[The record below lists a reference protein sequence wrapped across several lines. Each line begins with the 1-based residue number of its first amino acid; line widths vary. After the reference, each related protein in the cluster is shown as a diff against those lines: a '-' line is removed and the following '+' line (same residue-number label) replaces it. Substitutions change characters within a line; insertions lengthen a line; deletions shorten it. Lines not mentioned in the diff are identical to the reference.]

1 MKNKVWT
8 AVLAALIAFGLW
20 VYVVTVV
27 RPETTKTYYNIPVA
41 LEGESILTE
50 RGLMIV
56 EGKDTTITMEVY
68 GNRTDLD
75 KVNPGNITL
84 IADLTRIDE
93 AGEVELSYSYSFP
106 GDVAQNAL
114 SVQSRSPGTLRLMVA
129 NRITKE
135 VPVQINWVG
144 EAPDASMYLVDKE
157 NVILDNKTI
166 MVTGPEMV
174 IDQID
179 HAAIEVDLTDKTR
192 SFVEDYQ
199 YTLCDTEG
207 NGVDAAMVTTNVGMV
222 SMELKIQYYKD
233 IKLAATVVDGGGATA
248 QTSSIVYDPE
258 TIRVSGD
265 QKVLSKIT
273 EINLGTINLGELTEE
288 TVLPFNIVLD
298 EGLTNLT
305 GVTEANV
312 TVSFPDLETKVFS
325 VTEIQALNVPEGMI
339 HELAAKVLK
348 VTVRGPRNVV
358 NRMSVKDIGV
368 SIDFADMSVGT
379 ATFKAE
385 IAIDTEKF
393 PGVGAMGVYNV
404 AATLQEAVD
413 PAAETGSQ
421 TTN

>member
-135 VPVQINWVG
+135 VPVQIKWVG

-179 HAAIEVDLTDKTR
+179 HAAIKVDLTDKTR

-222 SMELKIQYYKD
+222 TMELKIQYYKD

-325 VTEIQALNVPEGMI
+325 VTEIQALNVPEGMV

>member
-8 AVLAALIAFGLW
+8 AVLAMAIAFGLW

-41 LEGESILTE
+41 LEGENILTE
-50 RGLMIV
+50 RGLMV
-56 EGKDTTITMEVY
+56 VAGKDTTVTMEVY

-75 KVNPGNITL
+75 KVNSGNITL

-93 AGEVELSYSYSFP
+93 AGEVELSYSHSFP

-114 SVQSRSPGTLRLMVA
+114 SVQSRQPGTLRLVVA
-129 NRITKE
+129 NRVTKE
-135 VPVQINWVG
+135 VPVRINWVG

-157 NVILDNKTI
+157 NVILDNKTV

-179 HAAIEVDLTDKTR
+179 HAAIEVDLTGMTR
-192 SFVEDYQ
+192 SFVADYQ
-199 YTLCDTEG
+199 YTLCDQEG

-233 IKLAATVVDGGGATA
+233 IKLAVNVVDGGGATA
-248 QTSSIVYDPE
+248 QTSSITYDPE

-265 QKVLSKIT
+265 QKVLSKLT
-273 EINLGTINLGELTEE
+273 EINLGTINLGELTKES
-288 TVLPFNIVLD
+288 VVPFDIVLD

-312 TVSFPDLETKVFS
+312 TVSFPNLATKVLT
-325 VTEIQALNVPEGMI
+325 VTEIQAMNVPEGMT

-348 VTVRGPRNVV
+348 VTVRGPREVV
-358 NRMSVKDIGV
+358 SHMTVKDISV
-368 SIDFADMSVGT
+368 AIDFAEMSVGT
-379 ATFKAE
+379 ATVKAE
-385 IAIDTEKF
+385 IIIDAEKF
-393 PGVGAMGVYNV
+393 PGVGAMGTYNV

-413 PAAETGSQ
+413 PLTGTDPTAA
-421 TTN
+421 N

>member
-8 AVLAALIAFGLW
+8 AVLATLIAFGLW

-27 RPETTKTYYNIPVA
+27 SPESTKTYYNIPVA

-56 EGKDTTITMEVY
+56 EGKDTTVTMEVY

-75 KVNPGNITL
+75 KVNSGNITL
-84 IADLTRIDE
+84 IADLTRIDD

-157 NVILDNKTI
+157 NVILDNRTI
-166 MVTGPEMV
+166 MVTGPEAV
-174 IDQID
+174 INEID
-179 HAAIEVDLTDKTR
+179 HAAIEVDLTDRTR

-199 YTLCDTEG
+199 YTLCDQEG

-233 IKLAATVVDGGGATA
+233 IKLALTVVDGGGATA
-248 QTSSIVYDPE
+248 QTTSIVFDPE

-265 QKVLSKIT
+265 QKVLSKMT
-273 EINLGTINLGELTEE
+273 EINLGTINLGELTQEE
-288 TVLPFNIVLD
+288 VQTYSIVLD

-305 GVTEANV
+305 GVTEA
-312 TVSFPDLETKVFS
+312 TVSISFPDLATKVFS
-325 VTEIQALNVPEGMI
+325 VKEIQALNVPEGMT
-339 HELAAKVLK
+339 HELAAKVVK
-348 VTVRGPRNVV
+348 VKVRGP
-358 NRMSVKDIGV
+358 KDIVSKMTTKDVKV
-368 SIDFADMSVGT
+368 SIDFAGMSVGT

-385 IAIDTEKF
+385 ISIDAEKF
-393 PGVGAMGVYNV
+393 PGVGAIGAYNV
-404 AATLQEAVD
+404 AATLQETD
-413 PAAETGSQ
+413 PTAET
-421 TTN
+421 TPKTAN

>member
-8 AVLAALIAFGLW
+8 AALAAVIAFGLW

-75 KVNPGNITL
+75 KVNSGNITL

-93 AGEVELSYSYSFP
+93 AGDVELSYSYSFP

-114 SVQSRSPGTLRLMVA
+114 SVQSRIPGTLRLMVA

-135 VPVQINWVG
+135 VPVKINWVG

-157 NVILDNKTI
+157 NVILDNKTV

-179 HAAIEVDLTDKTR
+179 HAEIDVDLTGKIR

-199 YTLCDTEG
+199 YTLCDKDG

-233 IKLAATVVDGGGATA
+233 IKLAVTVVDGGGATA

-265 QKVLSKIT
+265 QKVLSKMT
-273 EINLGTINLGELTEE
+273 EINLGTINLGELADE
-288 TVLPFNIVLD
+288 TVQTFDIVLD

-312 TVSFPDLETKVFS
+312 RVSFPNLATKEFS
-325 VTEIQALNVPEGMI
+325 VTEIQALNVPEGMT
-339 HELAAKVLK
+339 HELVAKMLK
-348 VTVRGPRNVV
+348 VTVRGPREVV
-358 NRMSVKDIGV
+358 NKMTVKDIGV
-368 SIDFADMSVGT
+368 TIDFADMSVGT

-385 IAIDTEKF
+385 ISIDNEEF
-393 PGVGAMGVYNV
+393 AGVGPIGSYNV
-404 AATLQEAVD
+404 VATLQEATD
-413 PAAETGSQ
+413 PLAETGPA
-421 TTN
+421 TN

>member
-8 AVLAALIAFGLW
+8 AVLATVIAFGLW

-50 RGLMIV
+50 RGLMV
-56 EGKDTTITMEVY
+56 VDGKDTTVTMEVY

-75 KVNPGNITL
+75 KINSGNITL

-114 SVQSRSPGTLRLMVA
+114 SVQSRNPGTLRLTVA
-129 NRITKE
+129 DRITKE

-144 EAPDASMYLVDKE
+144 EAPDASMYIVDKE
-157 NVILDNKTI
+157 NVTLDSRTI
-166 MVTGPEMV
+166 MITGPDMV

-179 HAAIEVDLTDKTR
+179 HAEIDVDLTGKTR

-199 YTLCDTEG
+199 YTLCDKDG

-248 QTSSIVYDPE
+248 QTSSIVYEPE

-265 QKVLSKIT
+265 QKVLSKMT
-273 EINLGTINLGELTEE
+273 EINLGTINLGELTQE
-288 TVLPFNIVLD
+288 TVLTFEIVLD

-312 TVSFPDLETKVFS
+312 TVSFPNLATREFS
-325 VTEIQALNVPEGMI
+325 VTEIQALNVPEGMT
-339 HELAAKVLK
+339 HELVAKVLK
-348 VTVRGPRNVV
+348 VTLRGPKEIV
-358 NRMSVKDIGV
+358 NQMSVKDIGV
-368 SIDFADMSVGT
+368 AIDFAGMSVGT

-385 IAIDTEKF
+385 ITIDAEKF
-393 PGVGAMGVYNV
+393 PGVGPIGAYNV
-404 AATLQEAVD
+404 AATLQDAAD
-413 PAAETGSQ
+413 PTA
-421 TTN
+421 TTTP

>member
-179 HAAIEVDLTDKTR
+179 HAAIKVDLTDKTR

-222 SMELKIQYYKD
+222 TMELKIQYYKD

-358 NRMSVKDIGV
+358 NQMSVKDISV

-404 AATLQEAVD
+404 AATLQDAVD
-413 PAAETGSQ
+413 PTAEPGSQ

>member
-8 AVLAALIAFGLW
+8 AVLATVIAFGLW

-27 RPETTKTYYNIPVA
+27 SPESTKTYYNIPVA
-41 LEGESILTE
+41 LEGENILTE
-50 RGLMIV
+50 RGLMV
-56 EGKDTTITMEVY
+56 VAGKDTTVTMEVY

-75 KVNPGNITL
+75 KVNSGNITL

-93 AGEVELSYSYSFP
+93 AGEVELSYSHSFP

-114 SVQSRSPGTLRLMVA
+114 SVQSRNPGTLRLVVA

-135 VPVQINWVG
+135 VPVRINWVG

-157 NVILDNKTI
+157 NVILDNKTV

-192 SFVEDYQ
+192 SFVADYQ
-199 YTLCDTEG
+199 YTLCDQEG
-207 NGVDAAMVTTNVGMV
+207 NGVDAAMVTTNVGLV

-233 IKLAATVVDGGGATA
+233 IKLAVTVVDGGGATA

-265 QKVLSKIT
+265 QKVLSKMT
-273 EINLGTINLGELTEE
+273 EINLGTINLGELTKE
-288 TVLPFNIVLD
+288 TVVPFDIVLD

-312 TVSFPDLETKVFS
+312 TVSFPNLATKVLS
-325 VTEIQALNVPEGMI
+325 VTEIQALNVPEGMT
-339 HELAAKVLK
+339 HELATKVLK
-348 VTVRGPRNVV
+348 VTVRGPREVV
-358 NRMSVKDIGV
+358 SQMTVNDISVA
-368 SIDFADMSVGT
+368 IDFAEMSVGT
-379 ATFKAE
+379 ATVKAE
-385 IAIDTEKF
+385 ITIDAEKF
-393 PGVGAMGVYNV
+393 PGVGAMGAYNV

-413 PAAETGSQ
+413 PLAETEPT

>member
-8 AVLAALIAFGLW
+8 AVLAMAIAFGLW

-41 LEGESILTE
+41 LEGENILTE
-50 RGLMIV
+50 RGLMV
-56 EGKDTTITMEVY
+56 VAGKDTTVTMEVY

-75 KVNPGNITL
+75 KVNSGNITL

-93 AGEVELSYSYSFP
+93 AGEVELSYSHSFP

-114 SVQSRSPGTLRLMVA
+114 SVQSRQPGTLRLVVA
-129 NRITKE
+129 NRVTKE
-135 VPVQINWVG
+135 VPVRINWVG

-157 NVILDNKTI
+157 NVILDNKTV

-179 HAAIEVDLTDKTR
+179 HAAIEVDLTGMTR
-192 SFVEDYQ
+192 SFVADYQ
-199 YTLCDTEG
+199 YTLCDQEG

-233 IKLAATVVDGGGATA
+233 IKLAVNVVDGGGATA
-248 QTSSIVYDPE
+248 QTSSITYDPE

-265 QKVLSKIT
+265 QKVLSKLT
-273 EINLGTINLGELTEE
+273 EINLGTINLGELTKES
-288 TVLPFNIVLD
+288 VVPFDIVLD

-312 TVSFPDLETKVFS
+312 TVSFPNLATKVLT
-325 VTEIQALNVPEGMI
+325 VTEIQAMNVPEGMT

-348 VTVRGPRNVV
+348 VTVRGPREVV
-358 NRMSVKDIGV
+358 SHMTVKDISV
-368 SIDFADMSVGT
+368 AIDFAEMSVGT
-379 ATFKAE
+379 ATVKAE
-385 IAIDTEKF
+385 IIIDAEKF
-393 PGVGAMGVYNV
+393 PGVGAMGTYNV

-413 PAAETGSQ
+413 PLTETDPAAA
-421 TTN
+421 N

>member
-8 AVLAALIAFGLW
+8 AVLAMAIAFGLW

-41 LEGESILTE
+41 LEGENILTE
-50 RGLMIV
+50 RGLMV
-56 EGKDTTITMEVY
+56 VAGKDTTVTMEVY

-75 KVNPGNITL
+75 KVNSGNITL

-93 AGEVELSYSYSFP
+93 AGEVELSYSHSFP

-114 SVQSRSPGTLRLMVA
+114 SVQSRQPGTLRLVVA
-129 NRITKE
+129 NRVTKE
-135 VPVQINWVG
+135 VPVRINWVG

-157 NVILDNKTI
+157 NVILDNKTV

-179 HAAIEVDLTDKTR
+179 HAAIEVDLTGMTR
-192 SFVEDYQ
+192 SFVADYQ
-199 YTLCDTEG
+199 YTLCDQEG

-233 IKLAATVVDGGGATA
+233 IKLAVNVVDGGGATA
-248 QTSSIVYDPE
+248 QTSSITYDPE

-265 QKVLSKIT
+265 QKVLSKLT
-273 EINLGTINLGELTEE
+273 EINLGTINLGELTKES
-288 TVLPFNIVLD
+288 VVPFDIVLD

-312 TVSFPDLETKVFS
+312 TVSFPNLATKVLT
-325 VTEIQALNVPEGMI
+325 VTEIQAMNVPEGMT

-348 VTVRGPRNVV
+348 VTVRGPREVV
-358 NRMSVKDIGV
+358 SHMTVKDISV
-368 SIDFADMSVGT
+368 AIDFAEMSVGT
-379 ATFKAE
+379 ATVKAE
-385 IAIDTEKF
+385 IIIDAEKF
-393 PGVGAMGVYNV
+393 PGVGAMGTYNV

-413 PAAETGSQ
+413 PLTGTDPAAA
-421 TTN
+421 N

>member
-8 AVLAALIAFGLW
+8 AALAAVIAFGLW

-75 KVNPGNITL
+75 KVNSGNITL

-93 AGEVELSYSYSFP
+93 AGDVELSYSYSFP

-114 SVQSRSPGTLRLMVA
+114 SVQSRNPGTLRLMVA

-135 VPVQINWVG
+135 VPVKINWVG

-157 NVILDNKTI
+157 NVILDNKTV

-179 HAAIEVDLTDKTR
+179 HAEIDVDLTGKIR

-199 YTLCDTEG
+199 YTLCDKDG

-233 IKLAATVVDGGGATA
+233 IKLAVTVVDGGGATA

-265 QKVLSKIT
+265 QKVLSKMT
-273 EINLGTINLGELTEE
+273 EINLGTINLGELADE
-288 TVLPFNIVLD
+288 TVQTFDIVLD

-312 TVSFPDLETKVFS
+312 RVSFPNLATKEFS
-325 VTEIQALNVPEGMI
+325 VTEIQALNVPEGMT
-339 HELAAKVLK
+339 HELVAKMLK
-348 VTVRGPRNVV
+348 VTVRGPREVV
-358 NRMSVKDIGV
+358 NKMTVKDIGV
-368 SIDFADMSVGT
+368 TIDFADMSVGT

-385 IAIDTEKF
+385 ISIDNEEF
-393 PGVGAMGVYNV
+393 AGVGPIGSYNV
-404 AATLQEAVD
+404 VATLQEATD
-413 PAAETGSQ
+413 PLAETGPA
-421 TTN
+421 TN

>member
-135 VPVQINWVG
+135 VPVQISWVG

-179 HAAIEVDLTDKTR
+179 HAAIKVDLTDKTR

-222 SMELKIQYYKD
+222 TMELKIQYYKD

-325 VTEIQALNVPEGMI
+325 VTEIQALNVPEGMV

-358 NRMSVKDIGV
+358 NRMSVKDISV